1 MSPSTNE
8 AGVDIQP
15 KKIRDYT
22 TKIFKEQL
30 WFCGKVVGEIRGQIE
45 INNTP
50 IISQMNVGVLTEI
63 GIQFSSKPVL
73 AETGIL
79 SVKLK
84 TGENEKKLVELL

>member
-1 MSPSTNE
+1 
-8 AGVDIQP
+8 
-15 KKIRDYT
+15 
-22 TKIFKEQL
+22 
-30 WFCGKVVGEIRGQIE
+30 
-45 INNTP
+45 
-50 IISQMNVGVLTEI
+50 MNVGVLTEI